1 MEPVEASADDKD
13 EVMLI
18 TVKKGGE
25 CQVRYLSTAAESK
38 DAVEYTSRMKET
50 FSIDATLREVLQRK
64 SKREESVFREYG
76 SRRGQERVLEPYDF
90 GDVTPENHGEK
101 RKAAPMSPEESSSG
115 RSNLKQSAKES
126 EKREES
132 APAVIDPEKYTW
144 GDTAWNPTP
153 TWGTVY
159 NYSEEYREKQK
170 REAKE
175 WSDSAIAARRKQRD
189 DAMSGGRSPP
199 RKVSR
204 TKGVLLDDVDDPH
217 GEMRRHECLQAVE
230 ERKAEKDDGGPT
242 SLWGRPVLREGQSGW
257 RAFQPWERQYT
268 GGRSPPSPEE

>member
-1 MEPVEASADDKD
+1 MNPKGKEEMAPTGASADDDD

-25 CQVRYLSTAAESK
+25 CQVKYLSAAAESK
-38 DAVEYTSRMKET
+38 EAVEYTSKMKEN

-76 SRRGQERVLEPYDF
+76 SRRGRERVLEPYDF
-90 GDVTPENHGEK
+90 GDVTLENHGEK

-115 RSNLKQSAKES
+115 RSNLKQIAKES

-132 APAVIDPEKYTW
+132 APAVINPEKYTW

-159 NYSEEYREKQK
+159 NYSEEYRDKQK

-189 DAMSGGRSPP
+189 NDMSGGRSPP
-199 RKVSR
+199 GKDAR
-204 TKGVLLDDVDDPH
+204 TKGKLLDDVDDPH

-230 ERKAEKDDGGPT
+230 ERKAEKDDGTPT
-242 SLWGRPVLREGQSGW
+242 SIWGRPVLREGQSTW
-257 RAFQPWERQYT
+257 RFSNPGNANT
-268 GGRSPPSPEE
+268 